1 MRLQRSVN
9 ALIRSLTSTGNRS
22 RAVRVSQEEMRE
34 TRSSWKTTSPSPVVF
49 QRARNS
55 FAVLVATLA
64 LSLASV
70 IAITQPATAT
80 SGGSWSITPTPNA
93 ATSESNA
100 LNGISCVSASFCV
113 AVGRYY
119 NGTANQNL
127 VLTWNGSSWSPESAA
142 SFSTSASEFN
152 QLSGVSCVSASY
164 CVAVGRYY
172 NGTADQNLVLTWNGS
187 SWSLDSATS
196 LSTSASQN
204 NLLNAVS
211 CVSASYCVATGEYF
225 TGTAYQNLVLTWNGS
240 SWSLDSAPSLSTS
253 ASQNNLLNAVSCV
266 SASSCVAT
274 GDHWNGTAYQ
284 NLVLTWNGSSWSL
297 DSAASLSS
305 SSSQDNFLDG
315 ISCVSFSFCVAV
327 GNYYNGTEYQNLVL
341 TWNGSSWSLDSAA
354 SLSTSASQ
362 HNNLQSVSCPTASFC
377 VADGNYYNGTVYQNQ
392 VLTWNGSSW
401 SLDSAASL
409 STLASQTNVL
419 LGVSCFSASSCV
431 GVGYHWNGTVYQNL
445 VLTWNGSSWSLDSA
459 ASLSMSLSRNNHLYG
474 VSCASAS
481 FCVAVGSYSNGTVDQ
496 NLVLTW
502 NGSSW
507 SLDSAASLSTS
518 SSQYNVL
525 TGVSCASTSF
535 CVAVGAYSNGT
546 VNQNLVLTWNGS
558 SWSLDSAAS
567 LSTSSSQ
574 DNYLDGVSCVSASFC
589 VAAGAYYNGTVDQ
602 NLVLTWNGTSWS
614 LDSAAS
620 LSTSASQDN
629 ALDGLSCASTSFCVA
644 AGYYTKSVA
653 ANQNLLL
660 TWNGSSWSLDSAASL
675 STSASQDNF
684 LNGISC
690 VSASFCVADGS
701 HAGSS
706 AYQNIML
713 TWNGSVWSLDAAAS
727 LSTSTLQGNELN
739 GVSCISA
746 SSCVAAG
753 SFKNGG
759 ATWQSLLLTWNGTS
773 WSLDSAASLSTSA
786 SQYNDLKS
794 VSCASAYSCVA
805 AGYYDGTVHQTLAL
819 SFNATPPPIHAGYW
833 FVASDGGIF
842 SFGDAHFYG
851 SMGAKPLNKPIV
863 GMAGA

>member
-93 ATSESNA
+93 ATPESNA

-119 NGTANQNL
+119 NGTAN
-127 VLTWNGSSWSPESAA
+127 
-142 SFSTSASEFN
+142 
-152 QLSGVSCVSASY
+152 
-164 CVAVGRYY
+164 
-172 NGTADQNLVLTWNGS
+172 QNLVLTWNGS

-225 TGTAYQNLVLTWNGS
+225 T
-240 SWSLDSAPSLSTS
+240 
-253 ASQNNLLNAVSCV
+253 
-266 SASSCVAT
+266 
-274 GDHWNGTAYQ
+274 GTAYQ

-481 FCVAVGSYSNGTVDQ
+481 FCVAVGSYSNGTVD
-496 NLVLTW
+496 
-502 NGSSW
+502 
-507 SLDSAASLSTS
+507 
-518 SSQYNVL
+518 
-525 TGVSCASTSF
+525 
-535 CVAVGAYSNGT
+535 
-546 VNQNLVLTWNGS
+546 QNLVLTWNGS